1 MSKKRYL
8 PEFKLELLLAYKKG
22 DYTIKELCEK
32 YQVTKYSFKE
42 WMKRFEQYGIEGL
55 QKPLSWKQYSKE
67 VKEIAVMEYL
77 SGRYSQY
84 EIIRRHEISSRTV
97 LQRWVKHYNSHRE
110 LKDTSKGKMR
120 SMTKKRTTSW
130 EERIQI
136 VRYCLEN
143 EKNFQMTAETY
154 DVSYQQ
160 VYQWVKKYN
169 NGGDEALK
177 DRRGRKKEEQELS
190 PEEKVKLEMKKLERE
205 NERLR
210 AENAFLKKLEELE
223 RRR

>member
-177 DRRGRKKEEQELS
+177 DRRGRKKEERELS

>member
-1 MSKKRYL
+1 
-8 PEFKLELLLAYKKG
+8 
-22 DYTIKELCEK
+22 
-32 YQVTKYSFKE
+32 
-42 WMKRFEQYGIEGL
+42 MKRFEQYGIEGL
-55 QKPLSWKQYSKE
+55 QKPKSWKQYSKE

-97 LQRWVKHYNSHRE
+97 LQRWIKHYNSHRE

-120 SMTKKRTTSW
+120 SMTKKRTRSW

>member
-55 QKPLSWKQYSKE
+55 QKTLSWKQYSKE

-177 DRRGRKKEEQELS
+177 DRRGRKKEERELS